1 MFGTFY
7 QQIFFRNAWTFFKF
21 GVNFFCE
28 IFGLTD
34 QKIGVDPPHTLFFL
48 QKCLIWHEM
57 DFKCKHL
64 VGPCPPPKCN
74 KCYTFFLEGFP

>member
-21 GVNFFCE
+21 GVNFFVK

-34 QKIGVDPPHTLFFL
+34 QKIGVDPPPLHYFFL
-48 QKCLIWHEM
+48 QKMLN
-57 DFKCKHL
+57 L
-64 VGPCPPPKCN
+64 A
-74 KCYTFFLEGFP
+74 